1 MAMSDV
7 HGGVSCPSGEKWR
20 ILRNVSVLGLAFM
33 VQFSAYTGITHL
45 QSTVNSSGG
54 LGTASL
60 TSVYAGLIFS
70 SVFLST
76 SVIRWLGCKRTVIA
90 SFIAYMPYIGAQF
103 YPQFSTMIPTGLL
116 MGLGGGPLWCAKC
129 TYVTVVTKTF
139 SEITRVDSEVVTVQ
153 FFAIFF
159 TIYIFC
165 HVWGNLVSSLVFSL
179 DAGDVQDGVTCGANF
194 CPSTASTTN
203 NTNLERPSDEKIYTV
218 AGIYLGCM
226 VIAVC
231 IVSFGV
237 DSLKRYHEDT
247 RDCDSKGASMVQLVT
262 STFKMLRQPRL
273 LMLMPLSVWIGMQE
287 GFMGA
292 DYTAAYVSCAWGIR
306 NIGYVMICY
315 GVTNALSAVITGSL
329 VRLTGRVPLV
339 LCATVLH
346 SGVVL
351 GLLWWEPRSHDK
363 AVFFVM
369 SGLWGVADGV
379 WQIQINAMYGV
390 LFPGQEE
397 AAFSNFKLCTSV
409 GYILTYSYSSYI
421 CTDVKLYIISTLML
435 VGVAG
440 YLSVEWGERNRTDA
454 RLNKE

>member
-1 MAMSDV
+1 MQPESTMWIPQRLKDGMFLIV
-7 HGGVSCPSGEKWR
+7 LVCP
-20 ILRNVSVLGLAFM
+20 
-33 VQFSAYTGITHL
+33 
-45 QSTVNSSGG
+45 
-54 LGTASL
+54 
-60 TSVYAGLIFS
+60 
-70 SVFLST
+70 
-76 SVIRWLGCKRTVIA
+76 RWLGCKWTVIA
-90 SFIAYMPYIGAQF
+90 AFIAYMPYIGAQF

-129 TYVTVVTKTF
+129 TYVTVITKTF
-139 SEITRVDSEVVTVQ
+139 SEITHVDSEVVTVQ

-179 DAGDVQDGVTCGANF
+179 DAGDVQDDVTCGANF

-203 NTNLERPSDEKIYTV
+203 NTNLERPSNEKIYTV
-218 AGIYLGCM
+218 AGIYLACM

-237 DSLKRYHEDT
+237 DSLKRQIIYSCLLFLRYNEDT
-247 RDCDSKGASMVQLVT
+247 RECDSKSASIVQLVT
-262 STFKMLRQPRL
+262 MTFKMLRKPRL

-329 VRLTGRVPLV
+329 VRLTGRVPIV
-339 LCATVLH
+339 VCAMVLH

-351 GLLWWEPRSHDK
+351 GLLWWEPSSHYK
-363 AVFFVM
+363 AMFFVM
-369 SGLWGVADGV
+369 SGLWGVADGI
-379 WQIQINAMYGV
+379 WQIQINVSCGSFVPAMYGV

-397 AAFSNFKLCTSV
+397 AAFSNFKLCTSL

-421 CTDVKLYIISTLML
+421 CMDVKLYIILTLML

-440 YLSVEWGERNRTDA
+440 YLLVEWKGRTRA
-454 RLNKE
+454 NTRWNKE

>member
-1 MAMSDV
+1 M
-7 HGGVSCPSGEKWR
+7 
-20 ILRNVSVLGLAFM
+20 
-33 VQFSAYTGITHL
+33 
-45 QSTVNSSGG
+45 
-54 LGTASL
+54 
-60 TSVYAGLIFS
+60 
-70 SVFLST
+70 ST
-76 SVIRWLGCKRTVIA
+76 SVIRWLGCKWTVIA
-90 SFIAYMPYIGAQF
+90 AFIAYMPYIGAQF

-129 TYVTVVTKTF
+129 TYVTVITKTF
-139 SEITRVDSEVVTVQ
+139 SEITRVDSDVVTVQ

-179 DAGDVQDGVTCGANF
+179 DAGDVQDDLTCGANF

-218 AGIYLGCM
+218 AGIYLACM

-237 DSLKRYHEDT
+237 DSLKRYNEDT
-247 RDCDSKGASMVQLVT
+247 IECECKGASIVQLVT
-262 STFKMLRQPRL
+262 MTFKMLRQPRL

-329 VRLTGRVPLV
+329 VRLTGRVPIV
-339 LCATVLH
+339 VCATVLH

-351 GLLWWEPRSHDK
+351 GLPLVGTQQPLQGHVLRDVRS
-363 AVFFVM
+363 VGVSCGSFVP
-369 SGLWGVADGV
+369 
-379 WQIQINAMYGV
+379 AMYGV

-397 AAFSNFKLCTSV
+397 AAFSNFKVCTSL

-421 CTDVKLYIISTLML
+421 CTDVKLYIILTLML

-440 YLSVEWGERNRTDA
+440 YLLVEWKVRARTNT
-454 RLNKE
+454 RWNKEEI